1 MNNYNQGVRLIWL
14 GESKEGLSSP
24 ECGMVGSLL
33 GSSSSHPPLALR
45 SITSYNL
52 GFHVY
57 QTSWR
62 KTSSKAKLT
71 RHLRG
76 ITATK
81 KRQQTQLKNTRWG
94 QLLFIYCLFIT
105 QSETN
110 ENSQRIKRVIGI

>member
-24 ECGMVGSLL
+24 DCGVVGSLP

-52 GFHVY
+52 GIHVY

-62 KTSSKAKLT
+62 KTSSEAKLT
-71 RHLRG
+71 RQLRG

-81 KRQQTQLKNTRWG
+81 KVQQTQLKILGSDSSYLFTY
-94 QLLFIYCLFIT
+94 LLYLLPIYY
-105 QSETN
+105 S
-110 ENSQRIKRVIGI
+110 K